1 VKTSPDALWESR
13 NHTKLDKTGFEASV
27 NLNLTEWLG
36 SQQPLQTFS
45 IGYMHIHQNLLK
57 DELISNY
64 ALNYLR
70 NKFTASLQHEIV
82 KNLSLSWNFRWQ
94 DRVGTYVQY
103 VDLEPAETVHFEPFS
118 VLDAK
123 IAYQWKKMNFCG
135 CQQYFR

>member
-1 VKTSPDALWESR
+1 
-13 NHTKLDKTGFEASV
+13 
-27 NLNLTEWLG
+27 
-36 SQQPLQTFS
+36 
-45 IGYMHIHQNLLK
+45 MHIHQNLLK